1 MTSVVFVC
9 VFVCEQETSDPTWH
23 SKAIKLCDRV
33 LEVKEEERFKVD
45 EIDPNNVPA
54 SGCCYYTLLFRILIL
69 GHGRAFFW
77 RGGEVIFIP
86 L

>member
-1 MTSVVFVC
+1 MTSVVC

-45 EIDPNNVPA
+45 EIDPNNV
-54 SGCCYYTLLFRILIL
+54 
-69 GHGRAFFW
+69 RATIHCSF
-77 RGGEVIFIP
+77 V
-86 L
+86 

>member
-1 MTSVVFVC
+1 M
-9 VFVCEQETSDPTWH
+9 FVCEQETSDPTWH

-54 SGCCYYTLLFRILIL
+54 SGCCYYTLLFRASSYIDFGTRPCFFLAR
-69 GHGRAFFW
+69 GR
-77 RGGEVIFIP
+77 GDLHTVITSP
-86 L
+86 